1 MYIFASS
8 TINEI
13 ASHFEKKK
21 ELTISSVD
29 IDKGGTQNIIGKLFW
44 LVTFQSPSFL
54 RYFLGRFLAQ
64 HHRVRVGGLLRPV
77 HKPSDPPLFQRRK
90 VGRSPDRLAAHLLGT
105 SSLTP
110 LPSRQGV
117 SIHNASVHRS

>member
-1 MYIFASS
+1 MYIFAST

-13 ASHFEKKK
+13 ASHFEKK

-54 RYFLGRFLAQ
+54 RYFPCGFLAQ
-64 HHRVRVGGLLRPV
+64 HHRVWVAGLLRPV
-77 HKPSDPPLFQRRK
+77 NKPPDPPLFQRRK
-90 VGRSPDRLAAHLLGT
+90 VGRSPDRLAAHILGT

-110 LPSRQGV
+110 LLSRQGV
-117 SIHNASVHRS
+117 FIHNASVHRS